1 MWTSPSDL
9 LDQVQRRWN
18 NGSLLASLL
27 NGESLFP
34 LRLSL
39 KRPSTTELA
48 TSFEAVRSWIRLL
61 DSESHSALGYGYELE
76 WMDHNHRQLGSN
88 RVPTAAFI
96 NTREDALR
104 MIGRNDDAELFS
116 SLATETLVQW
126 PTLKE
131 WIIRRPSRLLECS
144 QVWHQVLAVL
154 RWFSEN
160 QSSGLYL
167 RQIDVAGV
175 DTKFIET
182 YRTLLFE
189 LLQECLPDVA
199 VNADIPSGPRGLER
213 RYGLATK
220 PTSLRLRILDPSLN
234 IGGFTDLTAPVS
246 QWNSIDIDLRRV
258 FITENEINGLCFPM
272 IPYSAIIFGLGYGL
286 ERLSSLP
293 WLTRAEVI
301 YWGDI
306 DTHGFAM
313 LDRVRAIL
321 PHARSL
327 LMDRE
332 TLFQHRS
339 AWASESSVHTT
350 DLTRLEPDESALFDE
365 LRRHQHGDG
374 VRLEQERIRFGW
386 VQEALQRLTLFSE

>member
-9 LDQVQRRWN
+9 QDQVQRRWD

-27 NGESLFP
+27 NGEPLFP

-39 KRPSTTELA
+39 KRPSTNDLA
-48 TSFEAVRSWIRLL
+48 TNFDSVRDWIREL
-61 DSESHSALGYGYELE
+61 ESKSHATLGYGYDLE
-76 WMDHNHRQLGSN
+76 WTDQNHRQLGRN
-88 RVPTAAFI
+88 RVPSAAYVK
-96 NTREDALR
+96 TREGALR
-104 MIGRNDDAELFS
+104 MIGRSKDAEVFS
-116 SLATETLVQW
+116 SLCTETLAQW
-126 PTLKE
+126 PVLSE
-131 WIIRRPSRLLECS
+131 WIIRRPLRLLECS
-144 QVWHQVLAVL
+144 RVWPQVLALL

-167 RQIDVAGV
+167 RQIDVVGV

-182 YRTLLFE
+182 YRTLLLE
-189 LLQECLPDVA
+189 LLQLCLPDSA
-199 VNADIPSGPRGLER
+199 TNTNFPPGPRSLEA
-213 RYGLATK
+213 RYGLTTK
-220 PTSLRLRILDPSLN
+220 PTSLRLRLLDPTLS
-234 IGGFTDLTAPVS
+234 IGGFTDLCAPVA
-246 QWNSIDIDLRRV
+246 QWNAIDIDLHRV

-272 IPYSAIIFGLGYGL
+272 IPRSAVIFGLGYGL
-286 ERLSSLP
+286 ERLTQLP
-293 WLTRAEVI
+293 WLSRAEVT

-313 LDRVRAIL
+313 LDRLRALL

-339 AWASESSVHTT
+339 AWAIESSALTT
-350 DLTRLEPDESALFDE
+350 DLTRLNPDESALFDE
-365 LRRHQHGDG
+365 LRRHHHGEG

-386 VQEALQRLTLFSE
+386 VQEALLRLTPFSE